1 MICNSTH
8 VLSKDIN
15 LVAAFK
21 NLGINSGDTVLIRG
35 ALSAIGKVNR
45 NEFLKALLESV
56 GPEGTIVSLAF
67 TDSTFLWK
75 VKSLEPFTLK
85 TRSYAGA
92 IPNTMLAHPESHR
105 SLHPQCSYVAIGR
118 HAAEIVADH
127 GPHSPAYEPIR
138 KLINLDAKMV
148 LIGCASS
155 SPGFTTTHLAE
166 ADLGHH
172 KKAVFPK
179 IMAVSPYLDKN
190 NEVRIYQR
198 YDMGMCSKSY
208 WKFYSHY
215 VKEGLLKSAHI
226 GAAYSIII
234 SAKESYKLEKRIL
247 DGNPRFNI
255 CDDSTCISCN
265 MLRWDRIHHTPGL
278 IGRKIFNHLKKITR
292 NGRIG

>member
-1 MICNSTH
+1 MICSPTH
-8 VLSKDIN
+8 VLSKGID

-75 VKSLEPFTLK
+75 AKSLEPFTLK

-127 GPHSPAYEPIR
+127 GPFSPAYEPIR
-138 KLINLDAKMV
+138 KLINLDAKMA
-148 LIGCASS
+148 LIGCVSS

-172 KKAVFPK
+172 KKAVFPR
-179 IMAVSPYLDKN
+179 IMAASPYIDENK
-190 NEVRIYQR
+190 EVRIYQR
-198 YDMGMCSKSY
+198 YDMGMCSNSY

-215 VKEGLLKSAHI
+215 VKEGLLKSGHI

-234 SAKESYKLEKRIL
+234 PAKESYDLEKRIL
-247 DGNPRFNI
+247 DSNPRFNI
-255 CDDSTCISCN
+255 CDDKTCISCN
-265 MLRWDRIHHTPGL
+265 MLRWDRIHHAPGL
-278 IGRKIFNHLKKITR
+278 IARKILNKLKK
-292 NGRIG
+292 

>member
-1 MICNSTH
+1 MISSPSH
-8 VLSKDIN
+8 VRGDSLD

-21 NLGINSGDTVLIRG
+21 RLGINTGDTVLIRG
-35 ALSAIGKVNR
+35 ALSAIGRVNR
-45 NEFLKALLESV
+45 DEFLAALLETV

-75 VKSLEPFTLK
+75 AKSLEPFTLK
-85 TRSYAGA
+85 TRSYAGT

-118 HAAEIVADH
+118 YAAEIVADH

-138 KLINLDAKMV
+138 KLINLNAKMA
-148 LIGCASS
+148 LIGCVSS

-179 IMAVSPYLDKN
+179 IMAASPYIDEH
-190 NEVRIYQR
+190 NEVRIYHR
-198 YDMGMCSKSY
+198 YDMGMCSNSY

-234 SAKESYKLEKRIL
+234 SAKESYELERRIL
-247 DGNPRFNI
+247 DGNPQFNI

-265 MLRWDRIHHTPGL
+265 MLRWDRIHHAPGL
-278 IGRKIFNHLKKITR
+278 IARKILSRLKK
-292 NGRIG
+292 